1 MPGPIKAGF
10 ICLMVTA
17 LLLTGCGKA
26 QTKTAGDTKGI
37 TGPTIEKIQK
47 RGKLFVGAKH
57 DVPKFGFEDEATGKV
72 DGYEID
78 LIRIITKAILGD
90 ETKYETVHVTPATRL
105 ELLNQGAVDM
115 ISATFTI
122 TEERKKQVDFTSPY
136 FTDGIGLLVP
146 KSSGIQDL
154 KDLNGKT
161 IGFLKGSTT
170 INGLTEAAKGLGITF
185 KTAEF
190 ETYPGTKAAL
200 QAQQVQAMSSDGAIL
215 AGYTDSEYL
224 LLPVRYNPQ
233 PYGIATK
240 KGSDDL
246 QKLVEAIVTDLEK
259 SGELKKLQSKWGIA
273 TK

>member
-1 MPGPIKAGF
+1 MKRR
-10 ICLMVTA
+10 LKTA
-17 LLLTGCGKA
+17 LLLLVALSLLLSGCGKE
-26 QTKTAGDTKGI
+26 QVKTVGDTKGI

-47 RGKLFVGAKH
+47 RGRLFVGAKH

-115 ISATFTI
+115 IAATFTI
-122 TEERKKQVDFTSPY
+122 TEERRKQVDFTSPY
-136 FTDGIGLLVP
+136 FTDGIGLVVP
-146 KSSGIQDL
+146 KGSGIQDL
-154 KDLNGKT
+154 KGLNGKT

-170 INGLTEAAKGLGITF
+170 IAALTEAAKGLGVTF
-185 KTAEF
+185 QTAEF
-190 ETYPGTKAAL
+190 ETYPGTKASL

-215 AGYTDSEYL
+215 AGYTDSEYI

-240 KGSDDL
+240 KGDDDL
-246 QKLVEAIVTDLEK
+246 HKLVERIVTDLEK
-259 SGELKKLQSKWGIA
+259 SGELKKLQEKWGIA